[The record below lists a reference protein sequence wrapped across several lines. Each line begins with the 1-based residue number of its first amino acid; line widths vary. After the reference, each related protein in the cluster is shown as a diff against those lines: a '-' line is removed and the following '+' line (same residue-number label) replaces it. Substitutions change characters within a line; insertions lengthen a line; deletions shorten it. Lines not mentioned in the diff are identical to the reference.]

1 MRFTQIKET
10 SLYVEDLNRT
20 EAFYS
25 GKLQLEVIAKSEG
38 RHIFFKAGTSVL
50 LCFIAKTTKQEE
62 NLPGHFGE
70 GNLHIAF
77 EVPHAKYEE
86 IKAEILSANIEIE
99 YEQQWS
105 DDYRSFYFRDPDQHS
120 IEIVPAGM
128 WG

>member
-1 MRFTQIKET
+1 MHFTQIKET
-10 SLYVEDLNRT
+10 SLYVKDLDKT

-25 GKLQLEVIAKSEG
+25 GKLGLKVIGKTEG
-38 RHIFFKAGTSVL
+38 RHVFFKAGSSVL
-50 LCFIAKTTKQEE
+50 LCFNADATKQEE

-70 GNLHIAF
+70 GNLHVAF
-77 EVPHAKYEE
+77 EVPHEKYEE
-86 IKAEILSANIEIE
+86 IKAEILSADIEIE

-105 DDYRSFYFRDPDQHS
+105 DNYRSFYFRDPDQHS